1 MELDKSIISNTPPD
15 ILVTRLSKSQNSAW
29 VGALSAEERCTGSI
43 LSLARQKLCIVSGY
57 VLDYEAE
64 LEQVSLATQSPDSQW
79 EILRSIERDSLI
91 REIKRQPLSPY
102 AFHDFQSFLENVVFK
117 SGADFIVFDVT
128 CLTKIHL
135 LALAATLS
143 QRPQVPPWAVVYAKP
158 ENYVAVEHNPGWR
171 DIIMAPLGD
180 TGFLLNET
188 FSRGIIIPGHE
199 GDRLTVALAETE
211 ASGGVILVA
220 DTTGRPDLRYLT
232 ERRSQRSLRWLVRPK
247 TDAWVKRVVKE
258 DAVSNVSNYISKEIS
273 IAKTHNSP
281 VLLFPY
287 GPKSLI
293 FIVARR
299 LSLEYPDWSWFVYP
313 IPLGHVAAFSEGIE
327 RLIWIMP
334 FNTSAPRDL
343 EFQGHHTN

>member
-1 MELDKSIISNTPPD
+1 MIGDAVELDKSVTSDMPPNS
-15 ILVTRLSKSQNSAW
+15 VVARLSQSQNCAW
-29 VGALSAEERCTGSI
+29 VGALSAEDRCTGSI
-43 LSLARQKLCIVSGY
+43 RSLARQKARIVSAY

-64 LEQVSLATQSPDSQW
+64 LEHASLATQSPNGQW

-102 AFHDFQSFLENVVFK
+102 AFHDLQAFLENVLFK
-117 SGADFIVFDVT
+117 SGADFALFDVT
-128 CLTKIHL
+128 CFTKIHL

-158 ENYVAVEHNPGWR
+158 ENYVATEHNPGWR
-171 DIIMAPLGD
+171 DIIVAPLGD

-188 FSRGIIIPGHE
+188 FSRGVIIPGHE
-199 GDRLTVALAETE
+199 GDRLTVALAEME

-232 ERRSQRSLRWLVRPK
+232 QKRNQRTFHWLVRPN
-247 TDAWVKRVVKE
+247 TVAWVKRVVKE
-258 DAVSNVSNYISKEIS
+258 DAVTSVSEYVSRETN
-273 IAKTHNSP
+273 IAKTHNAP

-287 GPKSLI
+287 GPKSLV
-293 FIVARR
+293 FLVARR

-313 IPLGHVAAFSEGIE
+313 IPYGRATEFSEGIE

-334 FNTSAPRDL
+334 FDDSNPRDL
-343 EFQGHHTN
+343 